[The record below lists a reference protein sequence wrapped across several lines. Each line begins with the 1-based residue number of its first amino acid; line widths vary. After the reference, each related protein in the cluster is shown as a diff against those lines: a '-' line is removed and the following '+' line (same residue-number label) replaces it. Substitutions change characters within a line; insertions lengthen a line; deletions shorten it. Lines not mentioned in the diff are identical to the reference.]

1 MSRINQLK
9 KWARRLKKELHAL
22 FLAYHDPRTPWFAKV
37 MAICVVA
44 YALSPIDLIP
54 DFIPIIGYL
63 DDLILLPIGIYLTL
77 KFIPDEVMLECRKRA
92 DEETGWT
99 RKTSWIA
106 GAIVLLT
113 WILAGAWIIWR
124 IWKND

>member
-1 MSRINQLK
+1 
-9 KWARRLKKELHAL
+9 
-22 FLAYHDPRTPWFAKV
+22 